1 MEEKFIDEEKGRICT
16 RKLIKW
22 GSSNTLIISL
32 PRRWIQQNNL
42 NPDQIV
48 KIHTN
53 QDGTITIIPQELN
66 ISENS
71 ESFIKIKDPDDLED
85 LELRIL
91 TKYLDGWDIIKISS
105 NNPFSSNMTEK
116 LEDVIE
122 PMLGLEILGINNYEI
137 VLKNVMNI
145 DSTHVL
151 NLVKMISNYAIE
163 LGALVLNYF
172 QNPISPPTN
181 LGKTQWKN
189 IRKYHFRITREQ
201 RRALLHPAT
210 LIKMELTLQDVMDFY
225 QYDSNIYE
233 IGKCFKNILDYM
245 LKLGVPEDIFGI
257 KSFLIS
263 ILDVVKDSIDSFLT
277 IDTKKS
283 INTIKKINIKKPL
296 KREIENKVDEVV
308 DLDQKIKYIVF
319 QILLDLSEKILDYSE
334 NACLA
339 ALRRA
344 I

>member
-1 MEEKFIDEEKGRICT
+1 MEDKSIDEEKGRICT

-42 NPDQIV
+42 NADQVV
-48 KIHTN
+48 KIHSN

-66 ISENS
+66 ISENT
-71 ESFIKIKDPDDLED
+71 ESFIKVKDPDDLDD

-105 NNPFSSNMTEK
+105 VNDFSSNINEQ
-116 LEDVIE
+116 LEQIIE
-122 PMLGLEILGINNYEI
+122 PMLGLEIFGINNKEI

-145 DSTHVL
+145 DSAHVL
-151 NLVKMISNYAIE
+151 NLIKMISNYAIE
-163 LGALVLNYF
+163 LGTLVLNHF
-172 QNPISPPTN
+172 QNPASSPPN
-181 LGKTQWKN
+181 LGKSQWKN
-189 IRKYHFRITREQ
+189 IKKYHYRITREQ

-210 LIKMELTLQDVMDFY
+210 LIKIELTLQDVMDFY

-233 IGKCFKNILDYM
+233 IGKCFKNIIDYM
-245 LKLGVPEDIFGI
+245 IKLGVPEDVFGI

-263 ILDVVKDSIDSFLT
+263 VLDMVKDSIDSFLT
-277 IDTKKS
+277 VDTKKS
-283 INTIKKINIKKPL
+283 INTIKKINTKKPL

-308 DLDQKIKYIVF
+308 DLDQKTKYIVF